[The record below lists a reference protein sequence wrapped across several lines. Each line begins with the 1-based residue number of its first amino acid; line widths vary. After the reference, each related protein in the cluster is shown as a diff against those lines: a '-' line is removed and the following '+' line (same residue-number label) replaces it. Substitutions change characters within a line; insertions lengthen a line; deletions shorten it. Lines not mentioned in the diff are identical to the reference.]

1 VGAIVGRRAVG
12 LRARGEM
19 DPTEAVVQLEIG
31 VLVEGIQV
39 GADGAGEEN
48 GILWLVLVSD
58 DRV

>member
-1 VGAIVGRRAVG
+1 
-12 LRARGEM
+12 M